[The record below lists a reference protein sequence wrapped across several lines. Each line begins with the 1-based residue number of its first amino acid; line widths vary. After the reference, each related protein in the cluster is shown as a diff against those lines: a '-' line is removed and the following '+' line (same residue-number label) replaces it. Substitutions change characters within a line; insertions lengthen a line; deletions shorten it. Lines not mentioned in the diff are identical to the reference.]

1 VHLVREFKGGEKRRN
16 TQAHAETE
24 RSISTLP
31 FLTQPPPSPPDASQS
46 PFGTLPAKFK
56 LIYKSDVVVH
66 FVNSVLL
73 YMNAFVNRTSEI
85 RKLNEVALEIDHFD
99 GGHNSEGE
107 QPHQNQLPPFVSI
120 TAGEPVSPD
129 HITGAPYTSGHT
141 NDDGRASP
149 VQVNPVFDASNPAV
163 IKNAEDIVAALKKV
177 SEGYSRILLQCSN
190 FESSASDRDFF
201 ECFYYFVSTC
211 VKFAMPKH
219 EAWEDLELELGRLF
233 RGDEFS
239 DMVNPKMNR
248 SPSPEKGSP
257 LHLSGIKFKEEDILQ
272 VRVPPDQKKK
282 KRHQVKG
289 MVGKK
294 KIKNK
299 KQGKNG
305 SSSPKSPKEVRLSKA
320 AEKKGKGER
329 HLERGGTSS
338 SH

>member
-1 VHLVREFKGGEKRRN
+1 
-16 TQAHAETE
+16 
-24 RSISTLP
+24 
-31 FLTQPPPSPPDASQS
+31 
-46 PFGTLPAKFK
+46 
-56 LIYKSDVVVH
+56 
-66 FVNSVLL
+66 
-73 YMNAFVNRTSEI
+73 
-85 RKLNEVALEIDHFD
+85 
-99 GGHNSEGE
+99 
-107 QPHQNQLPPFVSI
+107 
-120 TAGEPVSPD
+120 
-129 HITGAPYTSGHT
+129 
-141 NDDGRASP
+141 
-149 VQVNPVFDASNPAV
+149 
-163 IKNAEDIVAALKKV
+163 
-177 SEGYSRILLQCSN
+177 
-190 FESSASDRDFF
+190 
-201 ECFYYFVSTC
+201 
-211 VKFAMPKH
+211 MPKH

-294 KIKNK
+294 KSKNK